1 MQDLTATMR
10 HGITRKRSTK
20 RLKYTGN
27 LFRKN
32 LIFHNLSYVLKHRLD
47 IFFLF
52 SVEQLLDNFSEM
64 FSNHFFLMENL
75 FLPSYIYLQKGLIF
89 VILSRSFFFFFFC
102 DFMQLLQHIIFRL
115 YCCFFFIQSIEF
127 IYGPSQFGFILWH
140 L

>member
-89 VILSRSFFFFFFC
+89 VILSRSFFFFFF
-102 DFMQLLQHIIFRL
+102 FL
-115 YCCFFFIQSIEF
+115 
-127 IYGPSQFGFILWH
+127 
-140 L
+140 